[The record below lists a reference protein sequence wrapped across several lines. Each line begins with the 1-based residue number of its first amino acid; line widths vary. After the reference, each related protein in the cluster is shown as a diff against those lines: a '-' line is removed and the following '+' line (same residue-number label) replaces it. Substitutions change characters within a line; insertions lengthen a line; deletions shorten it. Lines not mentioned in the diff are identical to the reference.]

1 MSQPKRNL
9 IVSFLII
16 VIAASSYSVT
26 NGLNSMWAN
35 SGNEIYCCGQSGSTP
50 TSFTI
55 GQNVITTQQVSVY
68 QNAQNLRVLGSQP
81 QGTIGTISSGAQVKK
96 RHHVLRCH
104 ILKLSLRKCR
114 CAIFGSIC
122 CITNDLCAYGCEIRY
137 GYGHHCWRTY

>member
-35 SGNEIYCCGQSGSTP
+35 SGNEYIADGQSGSTP

-55 GQNVITTQQVSVY
+55 GQNVITTQTSKCIPERP
-68 QNAQNLRVLGSQP
+68 NLRVLGSQP
-81 QGTIGTISSGAQVKK
+81 QGTIGTISSGAT
-96 RHHVLRCH
+96 
-104 ILKLSLRKCR
+104 
-114 CAIFGSIC
+114 G
-122 CITNDLCAYGCEIRY
+122 
-137 GYGHHCWRTY
+137 